1 MLSNNLFMIPGQT
14 LTANRNSPYVAE
26 AAVEVAG
33 RIDSHQHFWKFDVV
47 RDSWIT
53 EDMSAVKKDFL
64 PHDLHPLLQE
74 NGLEG
79 CVLVQSGQSEG
90 HNHFLL
96 EQAQGNDFIKG
107 IVGWV
112 DLRAACIVEK
122 LAYYKQFDVIKGFR
136 HVLQDEADR
145 VLMLKP
151 EFMRGIAELQPF
163 NFTYDILIYA
173 DQLKYIPEFVAA
185 FPQQKF
191 VIDHIAKP
199 NIKAQQ
205 IDEWTIDMMAVAVH
219 ENVYCKISGMV
230 TEADWKNWRKED
242 FTPYIDV
249 VCEAFGPDRIMFGSD
264 WPVCLVAA
272 SYNEVMGIVSEYFSS
287 FTANEQKLFF
297 GKNAI
302 SFYNLV

>member
-1 MLSNNLFMIPGQT
+1 MEQT
-14 LTANRNSPYVAE
+14 TNISRANNSPLG
-26 AAVEVAG
+26 AG
-33 RIDSHQHFWKFDVV
+33 GISSLGAGGIDSHQHFWKYDAV

-53 EDMSAVKKDFL
+53 DKMSVIKKDFL
-64 PHDLHPLLQE
+64 PHDLQPILEQ
-74 NGLEG
+74 NDLEG
-79 CVLVQSGQSEG
+79 CVLVQSDQSEE
-90 HNHFLL
+90 HNAFLL
-96 EQAQGNDFIKG
+96 EQAKGNDFIKG

-112 DLRAACIVEK
+112 DLCAEDVKDR
-122 LAYYKQFDVIKGFR
+122 LAYYKQFNIMKGFR
-136 HVLQDEADR
+136 HVLQGEEDR
-145 VLMLKP
+145 ALMLKP
-151 EFMRGIAELQPF
+151 DFMRGIAELQPF

-272 SYNEVMGIVSEYFSS
+272 SYNEMMGIVIEYFSS

-297 GKNAI
+297 RKNAI
-302 SFYNLV
+302 LFYNLV